1 MYLQSKDDIK
11 FSIRMKGY
19 LLNISK
25 DYSNYFLQK
34 EGRGNNIEISLLE
47 KKSVWCFKDRIE
59 LEPLLCFFNT
69 SQSVKILRMLYDM

>member
-47 KKSVWCFKDRIE
+47 KKGFGALKTE
-59 LEPLLCFFNT
+59 LN
-69 SQSVKILRMLYDM
+69 

>member
-25 DYSNYFLQK
+25 DYSNYLLQK

>member
-1 MYLQSKDDIK
+1 
-11 FSIRMKGY
+11 MKGY

-59 LEPLLCFFNT
+59 LEPLLLFSTPPKVSKFLGCSMTCSFPYNELC
-69 SQSVKILRMLYDM
+69 KRP